1 MAWGGA
7 KEQEEERAAGNPNAK
22 NWHDEALK
30 ILEQTAKDYWEL
42 SRGSDPLHN
51 ADGDTQGDATDTP
64 PEAETLGSAFDRRRR
79 ELEANRR
86 MNGYS
91 LGWQEELRRYL
102 TCIADNVSKD
112 MNVIEWWAKHSN
124 IYPTFALIARDVC
137 AIPVTSVPCERL
149 FSAGAGIATDQRSRL
164 GSDRFEELQ
173 VMKHTWRKSILDRAA
188 ENSSQV
194 EEVWLDDFKELHRI
208 DEDLT
213 KDDEILAG
221 PLVETV
227 EL

>member
-1 MAWGGA
+1 M
-7 KEQEEERAAGNPNAK
+7 
-22 NWHDEALK
+22 
-30 ILEQTAKDYWEL
+30 
-42 SRGSDPLHN
+42 
-51 ADGDTQGDATDTP
+51 
-64 PEAETLGSAFDRRRR
+64 
-79 ELEANRR
+79 
-86 MNGYS
+86 
-91 LGWQEELRRYL
+91 
-102 TCIADNVSKD
+102 
-112 MNVIEWWAKHSN
+112 
-124 IYPTFALIARDVC
+124 LIARDMC
-137 AIPVTSVPCERL
+137 AIPATSVPCERL

-173 VMKHTWRKSILDRAA
+173 VIKHTWRKSILDRAA

-208 DEDLT
+208 DEDLA